1 MGFCEPLKTC
11 IDSVLVG
18 QTPRKLFVAPH
29 PQRIME
35 GRAELPLGTTH
46 GLAEDYQ
53 LLSQNTR
60 VVRGMLSCKFI
71 LCSQLTARLSDIN
84 SPVVHLSIDSISDRM
99 LPCPAQKLHVPG
111 YPHETVHWGLPD
123 LSLRLHIDRKV
134 AHVAE
139 GVNCSCAAFAD
150 SELLITGSED
160 STVGLWKISRSS
172 SDRAEMR
179 LTHMLR
185 GHTDKVTNIAAS
197 RPWSLIVS
205 ASEDSS
211 VILWDLNRAQYVRTI
226 THDTPVNLVAIHES
240 TVR

>member
-1 MGFCEPLKTC
+1 
-11 IDSVLVG
+11 
-18 QTPRKLFVAPH
+18 
-29 PQRIME
+29 
-35 GRAELPLGTTH
+35 
-46 GLAEDYQ
+46 
-53 LLSQNTR
+53 
-60 VVRGMLSCKFI
+60 
-71 LCSQLTARLSDIN
+71 
-84 SPVVHLSIDSISDRM
+84 M

-134 AHVAE
+134 AYVAE
-139 GVNCSCAAFAD
+139 GINCSCATFAD

-160 STVGLWKISRSS
+160 STVGLWKISRSGG
-172 SDRAEMR
+172 DRASMR

-240 TVR
+240 TVRWEWFACNWC